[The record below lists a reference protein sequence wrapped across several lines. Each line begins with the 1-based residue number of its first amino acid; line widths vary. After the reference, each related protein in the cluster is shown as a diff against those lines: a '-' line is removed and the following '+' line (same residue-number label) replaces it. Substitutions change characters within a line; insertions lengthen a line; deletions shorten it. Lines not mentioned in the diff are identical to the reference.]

1 MLYIE
6 QQLENFNKEM
16 ITLKNDKI
24 KKITQLDG
32 NKIAELFYEDV
43 LDNKG
48 LMLLDFINSLTDEEV
63 DMALNTLDFDDE
75 NE

>member
-1 MLYIE
+1 M
-6 QQLENFNKEM
+6 
-16 ITLKNDKI
+16 KNDKI

-63 DMALNTLDFDDE
+63 DITLNTLDFDDE

>member
-1 MLYIE
+1 
-6 QQLENFNKEM
+6 M

-63 DMALNTLDFDDE
+63 GIALNTLDFDDE

>member
-1 MLYIE
+1 M
-6 QQLENFNKEM
+6 
-16 ITLKNDKI
+16 TLKNDKI

>member
-1 MLYIE
+1 
-6 QQLENFNKEM
+6 M

-63 DMALNTLDFDDE
+63 DITLNTLDFDDE

>member
-1 MLYIE
+1 
-6 QQLENFNKEM
+6 M

-32 NKIAELFYEDV
+32 NKITELFYEDV

-63 DMALNTLDFDDE
+63 DIALNTLDFDDE

>member
-1 MLYIE
+1 M
-6 QQLENFNKEM
+6 
-16 ITLKNDKI
+16 KNDKI

-63 DMALNTLDFDDE
+63 DIALNTLDFDDE

>member
-1 MLYIE
+1 M
-6 QQLENFNKEM
+6 
-16 ITLKNDKI
+16 KNDKI

>member
-1 MLYIE
+1 
-6 QQLENFNKEM
+6 M

>member
-63 DMALNTLDFDDE
+63 DIALNTLDFDDE

>member
-1 MLYIE
+1 M
-6 QQLENFNKEM
+6 
-16 ITLKNDKI
+16 KNDKI

-63 DMALNTLDFDDE
+63 NIALNTLDFDDE

>member
-1 MLYIE
+1 
-6 QQLENFNKEM
+6 M

-63 DMALNTLDFDDE
+63 DIALNTLDFDDE

>member
-1 MLYIE
+1 
-6 QQLENFNKEM
+6 M

-63 DMALNTLDFDDE
+63 NIALNTLDFDDE

>member
-1 MLYIE
+1 M
-6 QQLENFNKEM
+6 
-16 ITLKNDKI
+16 KNDKI

-48 LMLLDFINSLTDEEV
+48 LMLLDFINSLTDEEI
-63 DMALNTLDFDDE
+63 DIALNTLDFDDE

>member
-1 MLYIE
+1 
-6 QQLENFNKEM
+6 M
-16 ITLKNDKI
+16 ITLKNYKI

-32 NKIAELFYEDV
+32 NKITELFYEDV

-63 DMALNTLDFDDE
+63 DIALNTLDFDDE

>member
-43 LDNKG
+43 LANKG

-63 DMALNTLDFDDE
+63 DIALNTLDFDDE